1 VDTNSR
7 STASSIG
14 GWPPAA
20 LGLGGRCLSSEASH
34 RTAVGRGGWRALT
47 AVCRGGRSLPPL
59 QTAVGTQPPFETVV
73 RGYFCRCWIRLFIF
87 VWTGVVSAERAMVY
101 FIFISK
107 NSYVGTRRL
116 AGRGTYTPMV
126 VYFIFISKNSYGGPQ
141 CVPWLFVLYFDLTL

>member
-1 VDTNSR
+1 
-7 STASSIG
+7 
-14 GWPPAA
+14 
-20 LGLGGRCLSSEASH
+20 
-34 RTAVGRGGWRALT
+34 
-47 AVCRGGRSLPPL
+47 
-59 QTAVGTQPPFETVV
+59 
-73 RGYFCRCWIRLFIF
+73 